1 MDPREDV
8 DLAGMEFPAFRVVKR
23 HGENRGVY
31 SLWDCV
37 CKACGNPCVIQ
48 QNRLHIYKSCGC
60 LLGLAQRDL
69 YNRRAVYEHDGTLVN
84 ELLNSRQINKNSTT
98 GHRGV
103 SRMKDGKYRAY
114 ITLRRKQIHLGTYN
128 TLDEAI
134 RARRDGEDL
143 YFTPV
148 IQEWTELHGK
158 APAPR
163 GKYVRKT
170 SDPPEYIEK
179 ITRTKCFL
187 QVIVDGRR
195 YRVGPYKTIEKA
207 KLDYAKIGDALSNGV
222 PIQVFTGENWDFQK
236 AITTFRKQLGLT
248 QNEFAQKI
256 GADDS
261 NISRWENGTTVPT
274 RRTREK
280 IYPAFGNEIFTG
292 FLKIDD

>member
-114 ITLRRKQIHLGTYN
+114 ITLRRKQIHLDN
-128 TLDEAI
+128 M
-134 RARRDGEDL
+134 
-143 YFTPV
+143 
-148 IQEWTELHGK
+148 K
-158 APAPR
+158 
-163 GKYVRKT
+163 
-170 SDPPEYIEK
+170 
-179 ITRTKCFL
+179 
-187 QVIVDGRR
+187 
-195 YRVGPYKTIEKA
+195 
-207 KLDYAKIGDALSNGV
+207 
-222 PIQVFTGENWDFQK
+222 
-236 AITTFRKQLGLT
+236 
-248 QNEFAQKI
+248 
-256 GADDS
+256 
-261 NISRWENGTTVPT
+261 
-274 RRTREK
+274 
-280 IYPAFGNEIFTG
+280 
-292 FLKIDD
+292 

>member
-1 MDPREDV
+1 MAPRKDAE
-8 DLAGMEFPAFRVVKR
+8 LAGTDFPAFHVVKR

-31 SLWDCV
+31 SFWDCI
-37 CKACGNPCVIQ
+37 CKVCGNPCIIQ
-48 QNRLHIYKSCGC
+48 QNRLHTYKSCGC
-60 LLGLAQRDL
+60 RLGLAQRDL
-69 YNRRAVYEHDGTLVN
+69 YNRREVYALDGTLVN
-84 ELLNSRQINKNSTT
+84 TLLENRKVNKNSTT
-98 GHRGV
+98 GHKGV
-103 SRMKDGKYRAY
+103 SRIADGKYRAY

-134 RARRDGEDL
+134 QARQDGEDL
-143 YFTPV
+143 YFAPV

-158 APAPR
+158 PPSPR

-222 PIQVFTGENWDFQK
+222 PIQVFAGENWNFQK
-236 AITTFRKQLGLT
+236 AITAFRKQLGLT

-280 IYPAFGNEIFTG
+280 IYSAFGNEIFTG